1 MRELHT
7 ALHRSKLSPRPPCGS
22 FARSHR
28 ADTLCPLV
36 AHWLFT
42 TRLPCLRYVSGMGTI
57 RAQVILHT
65 DDNTPANYV
74 TNSFA
79 FTSPGVFA
87 DFTGLTAVIKDFY
100 DDITVTY
107 LSTELAQ
114 NGHEIKYYD
123 LPGTPPNYPVEE
135 DVWNMAALQD
145 SDAPGMRCMS
155 LLPGRS
161 YPWLSAGA
169 PSRPHL
175 PGTLGHQRQHQ
186 RPADCGAHHD
196 HHNGRSDLQSGR
208 SSSCRPYRLGYLVHS
223 RSSSSRGGQRL
234 GGQRVGHTAS

>member
-1 MRELHT
+1 
-7 ALHRSKLSPRPPCGS
+7 
-22 FARSHR
+22 
-28 ADTLCPLV
+28 
-36 AHWLFT
+36 
-42 TRLPCLRYVSGMGTI
+42 MGTI

-74 TNSFA
+74 TNSLA

-135 DVWNMAALQD
+135 DVWNLAANPSGTPLPQECAICLSFQGARTPGFPQARRRGRIYLGLWGTNANTSGRPTAALITNITTAAATFKAAVAALADPIDWAIWSTVDQ
-145 SDAPGMRCMS
+145 APVAVDNGWVDNVWDTQRRRG
-155 LLPGRS
+155 LLET
-161 YPWLSAGA
+161 
-169 PSRPHL
+169 SR
-175 PGTLGHQRQHQ
+175 TTF
-186 RPADCGAHHD
+186 
-196 HHNGRSDLQSGR
+196 S
-208 SSSCRPYRLGYLVHS
+208 
-223 RSSSSRGGQRL
+223 
-234 GGQRVGHTAS
+234 